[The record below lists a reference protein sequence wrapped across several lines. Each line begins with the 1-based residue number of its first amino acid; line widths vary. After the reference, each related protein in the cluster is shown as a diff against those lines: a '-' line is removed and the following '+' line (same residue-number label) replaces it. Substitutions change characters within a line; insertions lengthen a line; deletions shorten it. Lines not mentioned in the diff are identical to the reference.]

1 MERWNKQRRSEY
13 TSKQHNMHMYMYIWS
28 RDQTMSSIII
38 NILGGLFLKGKCLF
52 FLSVVFW
59 KQNVQFD
66 ALENNKNQYYR

>member
-1 MERWNKQRRSEY
+1 
-13 TSKQHNMHMYMYIWS
+13 MHMYIWL

-52 FLSVVFW
+52 VLSVVFW

-66 ALENNKNQYYR
+66 ALKNNKNQYYS

>member
-13 TSKQHNMHMYMYIWS
+13 TSKQHNMHMYIWL

-38 NILGGLFLKGKCLF
+38 NILGGL
-52 FLSVVFW
+52 LSVVFW

-66 ALENNKNQYYR
+66 ALENNKNQYYS

>member
-13 TSKQHNMHMYMYIWS
+13 TSKQHNMHMYIWL

-38 NILGGLFLKGKCLF
+38 DILGGPFLKGKCLF
-52 FLSVVFW
+52 FKSVVFW

-66 ALENNKNQYYR
+66 ALENNKNQYYS

>member
-1 MERWNKQRRSEY
+1 
-13 TSKQHNMHMYMYIWS
+13 MHMYIWL

-52 FLSVVFW
+52 FFSVVFW

-66 ALENNKNQYYR
+66 ALENNKNQYYS